1 MSAVTH
7 SPEDKRKTYWKVF
20 YILTA
25 LTIFEVVIVQ
35 APLPKLAVT
44 LMVVVASLSK
54 AFAVGWIYM
63 HLNHETK
70 GLKIILLFPL
80 FVAFFYAVFLIV
92 DAKLQVRRHSN
103 VYVGETK
110 RFWGQRNLEDRQV
123 DEFGNAIVPE
133 AKKDPPAGGHESKN
147 EVHEE
152 AHSK

>member
-1 MSAVTH
+1 MSEVIHT
-7 SPEDKRKTYWKVF
+7 PTEKRKTYWKVF

-25 LTIFEVVIVQ
+25 LTIFEVAIVQ
-35 APLPKLAVT
+35 VPLPKLAVT
-44 LMVVVASLSK
+44 LLVVVASLAK

-70 GLKIILLFPL
+70 GLKVVLLFPL
-80 FVAFFYAVFLIV
+80 FVAFFYAVYLIV

-110 RFWGQRNLEDRQV
+110 RFWGQRNIEERRV
-123 DEFGNAIVPE
+123 DEFGNSIAPE
-133 AKKDPPAGGHESKN
+133 AKKDLPSGGHETKN
-147 EVHEE
+147 EAQDA

>member
-1 MSAVTH
+1 MSEVIHT
-7 SPEDKRKTYWKVF
+7 PTEKRKIYWKVF

-25 LTIFEVVIVQ
+25 LTIFEVAIVQ
-35 APLPKLAVT
+35 VPLPKLAVT
-44 LMVVVASLSK
+44 LMVVIASLAK

-70 GLKIILLFPL
+70 GLKIVLLFPL
-80 FVAFFYAVFLIV
+80 FVAFFYAVYLIV

-110 RFWGQRNLEDRQV
+110 RFWGQRNLEERHV
-123 DEFGNAIVPE
+123 DEFGNSIAPEPKKDIPAAGHE
-133 AKKDPPAGGHESKN
+133 AKN
-147 EVHEE
+147 EAQDA

>member
-1 MSAVTH
+1 MSEVIH
-7 SPEDKRKTYWKVF
+7 SPTEKRKTYWKVF

-25 LTIFEVVIVQ
+25 LTIFEVAIVQ
-35 APLPKLAVT
+35 VPLPKLAIT
-44 LMVVVASLSK
+44 LMVVVASLAK

-63 HLNHETK
+63 HLNHESK
-70 GLKIILLFPL
+70 GLKVVLLFPL
-80 FVAFFYAVFLIV
+80 FVAFFYAVYLIV

-110 RFWGQRNLEDRQV
+110 RFWGQRNLEQRHV
-123 DEFGNAIVPE
+123 DEFGNSIAPE
-133 AKKDPPAGGHESKN
+133 AKKDIPAGGHEAKN

>member
-7 SPEDKRKTYWKVF
+7 SSDDKRKTYWKVF
-20 YILTA
+20 FILTA

-35 APLPKLAVT
+35 APLPKLAIT
-44 LMVVVASLSK
+44 LLVVVASLSK

-70 GLKIILLFPL
+70 GLKVILLFPL
-80 FVAFFYAVFLIV
+80 FVAFFYAVYLIV
-92 DAKLQVRRHSN
+92 DAKLQIRRHSN

-110 RFWGQRNLEDRQV
+110 RFWGQRNIEDRQL
-123 DEFGNAIVPE
+123 DEFGNTIAPE
-133 AKKDPPAGGHESKN
+133 AKKDLPSGEHEEKN
-147 EVHEE
+147 E